1 MTLDAN
7 MDDLLSALTDA
18 LLAGDD
24 DVNAIVNQYNV
35 PRSNVNTFLGL
46 IRRLHLSLTG
56 VQPSQKFVTTLK
68 QDLLNG
74 EKRGLVSRVRYLP
87 ARVQIAAGVVAVAG
101 FMLLSRR
108 RLLDLAA
115 HSKKEVVA
123 PQQ

>member
-24 DVNAIVNQYNV
+24 DVNAIANQYNV

-56 VQPSQKFVTTLK
+56 VQPSQKFVATLK

-115 HSKKEVVA
+115 NKKEIVA